1 MIYNMLASHLTDST
15 ITIIACVVACILT
28 FVLYIKPFKFLP
40 RDKGKVV
47 TTPDGQTVSINIQS
61 AGKVTG
67 AGYIFISVFLLT
79 SLVFLPY
86 SMEYLIYYLL
96 MALMMLI
103 GFLDDGSKAP
113 WGELVKGI
121 LDLILAAV
129 AVIVFVYYNGTV
141 VRFFNLEFKIPVV
154 LYVILGIALIWGSI
168 NVTNCSDGVDGLCGG
183 VSVVELITFYLIFKV
198 SKDIAGFTEF
208 SGMAVILASVLVAYL
223 FYNWFP
229 SKLLMGDAGS
239 RTIGFFI
246 ALIAMKTGHPFIFV
260 PLSLVFLCDG
270 GLGLLKLAL
279 MRTIC
284 KGHEVF
290 GNIRFPLHDE
300 LRKNRGWAV
309 PKVAAFFIACEVVIC
324 VITYFVM

>member
-1 MIYNMLASHLTDST
+1 M
-15 ITIIACVVACILT
+15 
-28 FVLYIKPFKFLP
+28 
-40 RDKGKVV
+40 
-47 TTPDGQTVSINIQS
+47 
-61 AGKVTG
+61 
-67 AGYIFISVFLLT
+67 
-79 SLVFLPY
+79 
-86 SMEYLIYYLL
+86 
-96 MALMMLI
+96 
-103 GFLDDGSKAP
+103 
-113 WGELVKGI
+113 KGI

-141 VRFFNLEFKIPVV
+141 VNFFNLEFKIPVV

-183 VSVVELITFYLIFKV
+183 VSVVELITLYLIFKV

-270 GLGLLKLAL
+270 GL
-279 MRTIC
+279 
-284 KGHEVF
+284 
-290 GNIRFPLHDE
+290 DYSS
-300 LRKNRGWAV
+300 LR
-309 PKVAAFFIACEVVIC
+309 
-324 VITYFVM
+324 